1 MAFLLPKR
9 KGEGMAEPETY
20 GTRIER
26 KLDSVQQEVKALS
39 ETVLRSTL
47 MYEQHKSLSEDNAKK
62 IERLDAASQKSEGAI
77 TFLKFFGGFAI
88 TGILTFCT
96 WIVSSH
102 STTQQRLAESN
113 QKIAILESKL
123 IRLDTDIAAIT
134 HAKKSEVLNEQ

>member
-1 MAFLLPKR
+1 
-9 KGEGMAEPETY
+9 MAEAETY

-26 KLDSVQQEVKALS
+26 KLDSVQQEVKSLS

-123 IRLDTDIAAIT
+123 IRLDTDISLINKSNFGAM
-134 HAKKSEVLNEQ
+134 KSETNQ

>member
-1 MAFLLPKR
+1 
-9 KGEGMAEPETY
+9 MAEAETY
-20 GTRIER
+20 GSRIEK
-26 KLDSVQQEVKALS
+26 KLDSVQQEVKLLS

-62 IERLDAASQKSEGAI
+62 IERLDAAAQKSEGAI

-88 TGILTFCT
+88 TGILTFST

-123 IRLDTDIAAIT
+123 IRLDTDISLVNKSNFGAM
-134 HAKKSEVLNEQ
+134 KSETNQ